1 MMTEFFYIHLE
12 NESLKASFSRQYPW
26 DKILRLG
33 LKLKL
38 MPGMIEISVVVATT
52 TVVDKILFVVPSSMT
67 VTS

>member
-38 MPGMIEISVVVATT
+38 MPGMIEISVVATT
-52 TVVDKILFVVPSSMT
+52 TAVDKILFVVPSSMT